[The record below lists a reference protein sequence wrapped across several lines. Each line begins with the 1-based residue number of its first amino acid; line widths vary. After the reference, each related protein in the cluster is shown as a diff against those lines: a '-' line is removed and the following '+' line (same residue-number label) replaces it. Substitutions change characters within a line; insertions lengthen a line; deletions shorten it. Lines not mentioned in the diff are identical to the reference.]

1 MNDLAR
7 LKDATRWMWALGDYS
22 EIARYLE
29 PHAEVLA
36 TDAGIG
42 PGQSVLDV
50 AAGNGNFAIAAA
62 RRGASVTA
70 TDITPRMI
78 ELGHERTAEQ
88 GLEIDWR
95 EADAEGLPFADASFD
110 VVASVFGAMFAPQP
124 DRVVAEFFRVVKPDG
139 VIAMANYAPNGFLA
153 QMSDLMQKYSLAPP
167 GGADLPSPFAWGNID
182 IVRRRFQGR
191 TSSLRVEPR
200 TVSFTFSS
208 LEEGMSFWRR
218 TNPPFIALE
227 RLLPPERYDDL
238 VSEATELMRQL
249 NRNPDGALRLDSEYL
264 SIVAHAVR

>member
-124 DRVVAEFFRVVKPDG
+124 DRVVAEFFRIVKPGG

-153 QMSDLMQKYSLAPP
+153 RMSDLMQKYSLAPP
-167 GGADLPSPFAWGNID
+167 GGDDLPSPFAWGNID

-191 TSSLRVEPR
+191 TTSLRAEPR
-200 TVSFTFSS
+200 TVSFAFASV
-208 LEEGMSFWRR
+208 EEGMSFWKQ

-227 RLLPPERYDDL
+227 RMLPSEKYHDL
-238 VSEATELMRQL
+238 VNEATELMRQL
-249 NRNPDGALRLDSEYL
+249 NRNPDGALTLDSEYL
-264 SIVAHAVR
+264 SIVARALR